1 MRRKY
6 RLVVLGSG
14 GVGKSALTVKFVSG
28 KFVEKYDPTI
38 EDFYRKDIL
47 VDGVHHTLEILDTA
61 GTEQFS
67 SLRDLYIRNGQ
78 CFLVVYNL
86 ASRQTFSDIR
96 NMRDN
101 ILRVKGLQ
109 PGSVQSVPIV
119 LVGNKA
125 DLALNGHREIDPQ
138 ESETLAA
145 QWCCPHLETSAR
157 DDVGVNEAFLEAV
170 RQSSHFSSVV
180 LSAFVLRENV
190 VCITLYPYNKYSL
203 LISNY
208 FDSP

>member
-1 MRRKY
+1 MCE
-6 RLVVLGSG
+6 LLN
-14 GVGKSALTVKFVSG
+14 
-28 KFVEKYDPTI
+28 
-38 EDFYRKDIL
+38 

-109 PGSVQSVPIV
+109 PGSVKSVPIV

-170 RQSSHFSSVV
+170 RQLLMLEPKRRTLCVV
-180 LSAFVLRENV
+180 L
-190 VCITLYPYNKYSL
+190 
-203 LISNY
+203 
-208 FDSP
+208 

>member
-6 RLVVLGSG
+6 SLVVLGSG

-28 KFVEKYDPTI
+28 KFVDKYDPTI
-38 EDFYRKDIL
+38 EDFYHKDII

-67 SLRDLYIRNGQ
+67 SLRDLYIKNGQ

-86 ASRQTFSDIR
+86 TSRQTFCDIR

-101 ILRVKGLQ
+101 IMKIKGLSQ
-109 PGSVQSVPIV
+109 RAEKSVPIV

-125 DLALNGHREIDPQ
+125 DLAIAGHREVDRQ
-138 ESETLAA
+138 ESENLAA
-145 QWCCPHLETSAR
+145 QWCCPYMETSAR
-157 DDVGVNEAFLEAV
+157 DDVGVSEAFLEAV
-170 RQSSHFSSVV
+170 RQLLMLEPKRRSFCV
-180 LSAFVLRENV
+180 LL
-190 VCITLYPYNKYSL
+190 
-203 LISNY
+203 
-208 FDSP
+208 